1 MTLRVLFLARS
12 LGLGGA
18 ERQLVVLAKALA
30 KRGHD
35 VHVALFYADGPLE
48 DELVEAGIPVHH
60 LDKRGRWDL
69 LSPFRRLVFMLR
81 RVRPDI
87 LHGYLPPA
95 NILAAAA
102 IWFTRSPK
110 LVFGLRAS
118 DMEQGRYDFLTRT
131 TLKVEAALARY
142 ADLVISNSAAGL
154 RAGWAR
160 GMPPGRGLVIPNGID
175 TERFRPDPRASER
188 SGAYR
193 IGMIARFDPMK
204 DHDTFVTAAH
214 LVAERRK
221 DVHFVL
227 AGQGTE
233 RLAGRSNNL
242 PLEIVGV
249 LTRPEALIAELDI
262 LVMSSLF
269 GEGFPNAV
277 AEAMA
282 SGVPVVATDVGDTS
296 IIVGDVA
303 RLVPPGNP
311 LALARAMLGLIP
323 ISREPA
329 IRSACRRQIE
339 TNFSVATL
347 TERTEKELIA
357 LDKPLVLHVIA
368 GLGSGGAEG
377 MLERLVQIPGPFRHV
392 IVSLTEEGDRGQ
404 RLRKAGFEVLDLGM
418 QRGLP
423 SPAALW
429 RLVRL
434 MRRLRPTILQTWMYH
449 GDLMGIIA
457 APLAGHPPVI
467 WNLRCS
473 NMDFSRYRRTTRWV
487 TYILAHLSPFPKAVL
502 ANSEAGQRWHAQL
515 GYRPREWV
523 LQPNGIDVDKFR
535 PDPQAR
541 LRWRNRLGLGPNT
554 VLVGMCARRDPMKDH
569 ETLVR
574 AMNLVTGDVVC
585 AMVGR
590 GVDPAN
596 AALADLAA
604 KSGKRIHLLGYCE
617 DMPGFMNAL
626 DIGVLTSSFGEGFPN
641 VVAEAM
647 ACAVPCVVTDVGD
660 AALIVGCTGK
670 VVAPGDASALANSIS
685 ALAADPTERARLGA
699 LARGRVVMH
708 YTLPAVALR
717 YHELWARFAEKQS
730 HPIAPHGRVSNW
742 AA

>member
-30 KRGHD
+30 ARGHD

-48 DELVEAGIPVHH
+48 DELVAAGIPVHR

-69 LSPFRRLVFMLR
+69 LGPLKRLVSMLR
-81 RVRPDI
+81 RVRPRI

-102 IWFTRSPK
+102 ICFSRSPK
-110 LVFGLRAS
+110 LVFGVRAS
-118 DMEQGRYDFLTRT
+118 DMEHGPYDFLTRA
-131 TLKVEAALARY
+131 TLKLEASLARS

-175 TERFRPDPRASER
+175 TERFRPDPKAWER
-188 SGAYR
+188 TGAYR

-204 DHDTFVTAAH
+204 DHNTFLAAAH

-227 AGQGTE
+227 AGHGTE
-233 RLAGRSNNL
+233 SLAGKADNL
-242 PLEIVGV
+242 LLEIAGA
-249 LTRPEALIAELDI
+249 LTQPEALIAELDI

-296 IIVGDVA
+296 VIVGDVA

-311 LALARAMLGLIP
+311 AALAQAMLDLIP
-323 ISREPA
+323 ISRDAA
-329 IRSACRRQIE
+329 IRSACRRRIE
-339 TNFSVATL
+339 THFSVATL
-347 TERTEKELIA
+347 AERTETALVA

-368 GLGSGGAEG
+368 GLGIGGAEG

-392 IVSLTEEGDRGQ
+392 IVSLTGDGERGE
-404 RLRKAGFEVLDLGM
+404 RLRKADIEVADLGM
-418 QRGLP
+418 RRGLP

-449 GDLMGIIA
+449 GDLLGIIA
-457 APLAGHPPVI
+457 APLARRPPVI

-473 NMDFSRYRRTTRWV
+473 NMDFSHYRRTTRWV
-487 TYILAHLSPFPKAVL
+487 MHILAHLSSLPKAVL

-515 GYRPREWV
+515 GYRPREWI
-523 LQPNGIDVDKFR
+523 LLPNGIDVERFL

-541 LRWRNRLGLGPNT
+541 VRWRNRLGIGPNT

-569 ETLVR
+569 ETLLR
-574 AMNLVTGDVVC
+574 AMSLVTGDVAC

-590 GVDPAN
+590 GVNPGD

-604 KSGKRIHLLGYCE
+604 KSSKKIHLLGYCE
-617 DMPGFMNAL
+617 DMPGFMAAL
-626 DIGVLTSSFGEGFPN
+626 DIAVLASGFGEGFPN

-647 ACAVPCVVTDVGD
+647 ACAVPCIVTDVGD
-660 AALIVGCTGK
+660 AAAIVGCTGR
-670 VVAPGDASALANSIS
+670 VIAPNDASALANSIS
-685 ALAADPTERARLGA
+685 ALAADPAERARLSV
-699 LARGRVVMH
+699 LARDRVVMQ
-708 YTLPAVALR
+708 YTLHAVASR
-717 YHELWARFAEKQS
+717 YHELWARLAEK
-730 HPIAPHGRVSNW
+730 RR
-742 AA
+742 

>member
-1 MTLRVLFLARS
+1 
-12 LGLGGA
+12 
-18 ERQLVVLAKALA
+18 
-30 KRGHD
+30 
-35 VHVALFYADGPLE
+35 LFYAGGPLE
-48 DELVEAGIPVHH
+48 NELSAAGIPVHH
-60 LDKRGRWDL
+60 LEKRGRWDL
-69 LSPFRRLVFMLR
+69 LHPFTRLVLMLR

-102 IWFTRSPK
+102 IWFARSPK

-118 DMEQGRYDFLTRT
+118 DMEHGRYDFLTRT
-131 TLKVEAALARY
+131 TLKVEAALGRY

-160 GMPPGRGLVIPNGID
+160 GMLAGRGLVIPNGID

-188 SGAYR
+188 TGAYR

-204 DHDTFVTAAH
+204 DHDTFLRAAH
-214 LVAERRK
+214 LVAGRRN

-233 RLAGRSNNL
+233 QLAGKTRNL
-242 PLEIVGV
+242 HLEIVGA

-282 SGVPVVATDVGDTS
+282 CGVPVVATDVGDAS
-296 IIVGDVA
+296 AIVGDVA

-311 LALARAMLGLIP
+311 VALAQAMLNLIP
-323 ISREPA
+323 ISRDAA
-329 IRSACRRQIE
+329 IRSACRQRIE
-339 TNFSVATL
+339 THFSVATL
-347 TERTEKELIA
+347 VERTESALVA

-368 GLGSGGAEG
+368 GLGIGGAEG
-377 MLERLVQIPGPFRHV
+377 MLERLVRMPGPFRHV
-392 IVSLTEEGDRGQ
+392 IVSLTGDGERGE
-404 RLRKAGFEVLDLGM
+404 RLRKVGIEVADLGM
-418 QRGLP
+418 RRGLP
-423 SPAALW
+423 SPVALW
-429 RLVRL
+429 RLARL
-434 MRRLRPTILQTWMYH
+434 IRRLRPTVLQTWMYH
-449 GDLMGIIA
+449 GDLLGIIA
-457 APLAGHPPVI
+457 ALLAGHPPVI

-473 NMDFSRYRRTTRWV
+473 NMDFSRYRRTTRWIMH
-487 TYILAHLSPFPKAVL
+487 ILARLSSLPKAVL
-502 ANSEAGQRWHAQL
+502 VNSEAGQRWHSQL
-515 GYRPREWV
+515 GYRPREWAV
-523 LQPNGIDVDKFR
+523 LPNGIDVEKFC
-535 PDPQAR
+535 PDAQAR
-541 LRWRNRLGLGPNT
+541 LRWRNRLGVGPNT

-569 ETLVR
+569 ETLIR
-574 AMNLVTGDVVC
+574 AMTLVAGDIVC

-590 GVDPAN
+590 GVDPAD

-604 KSGKRIHLLGYCE
+604 KSNKKIHLLGYCE
-617 DMPGFMNAL
+617 DMPGFMAAL
-626 DIGVLTSSFGEGFPN
+626 DIAVLASSFGEGFPN

-685 ALAADPTERARLGA
+685 ALAADPGERARLGT
-699 LARGRVVMH
+699 LARDRIVMQ
-708 YTLPAVALR
+708 YTLPVVASR
-717 YHELWARFAEKQS
+717 YHELWTRFAQKRRY
-730 HPIAPHGRVSNW
+730 PVAPSGRLSNW
-742 AA
+742 TA

>member
-30 KRGHD
+30 TRGHD
-35 VHVALFYADGPLE
+35 VHVALFYAGGPLE
-48 DELVEAGIPVHH
+48 SELSAASIPVHH
-60 LDKRGRWDL
+60 LEKRGRWDL
-69 LSPFRRLVFMLR
+69 LHPFKRLVLTLR
-81 RVRPDI
+81 RVRPNI

-95 NILAAAA
+95 NILATAAT
-102 IWFTRSPK
+102 WFTRSPK

-118 DMEQGRYDFLTRT
+118 DMERGRYDFVTRA
-131 TLKVEAALARY
+131 TLRIEAALARY

-154 RAGWAR
+154 RRGWAR
-160 GMPPGRGLVIPNGID
+160 GMPAGRGLVIPNGID
-175 TERFRPDPRASER
+175 TKCFRPDPRASER
-188 SGAYR
+188 TGAYR

-204 DHDTFVTAAH
+204 DHDTFLTAAH

-221 DVHFVL
+221 DVHFLL
-227 AGQGTE
+227 AGQGTD
-233 RLAGRSNNL
+233 RLAGKNPNL
-242 PLEIVGV
+242 PLEVVGA

-296 IIVGDVA
+296 VIIGDVA
-303 RLVPPGNP
+303 RLVAPGNP
-311 LALARAMLGLIP
+311 IALAQAMLDLIP
-323 ISREPA
+323 ISRDAA
-329 IRSACRRQIE
+329 IRSACRRRIE
-339 TNFSVATL
+339 THFSVAAL
-347 TERTEKELIA
+347 TERTEKALVA
-357 LDKPLVLHVIA
+357 LDKPLVLHVIP
-368 GLGSGGAEG
+368 GLGIGGAEG

-392 IVSLTEEGDRGQ
+392 IVSLTGDGERGEG
-404 RLRKAGFEVLDLGM
+404 LRKVGIEVADLGM

-423 SPAALW
+423 SPAGLW

-434 MRRLRPTILQTWMYH
+434 MRRLRPTVLQTWMYH
-449 GDLMGIIA
+449 GDLLGIIA
-457 APLAGHPPVI
+457 ASLSGHPPVI

-473 NMDFSRYRRTTRWV
+473 NMDLSRYRRTTRWV
-487 TYILAHLSPFPKAVL
+487 MRILAHLSSLPKGVL

-523 LQPNGIDVDKFR
+523 VLPNGIDVERFR

-541 LRWRNRLGLGPNT
+541 LRWRKRLGVGPNT

-569 ETLVR
+569 ETLIR
-574 AMNLVTGDVVC
+574 AMSLVTGDVVC

-590 GVDPAN
+590 GVDPADS
-596 AALADLAA
+596 ALADLAA
-604 KSGKRIHLLGYCE
+604 KSSKRIHLLGYCE

-626 DIGVLTSSFGEGFPN
+626 DIAVLASSFGEGFPN

-660 AALIVGCTGK
+660 AELIVGCTGK
-670 VVAPGDASALANSIS
+670 VVASGDASALASSIS
-685 ALAADPTERARLGA
+685 ALVADPVERVRLGA
-699 LARGRVVMH
+699 QARDRVAMQ
-708 YTLPAVALR
+708 YTLPLVASR
-717 YHELWARFAEKQS
+717 YHELWARFAEKHS
-730 HPIAPHGRVSNW
+730 
-742 AA
+742 